1 MADDFAL
8 KGEVIDQVSAVV
20 DPLTG
25 EGLLDA
31 HILEKVDVAGG
42 IASIVLKF
50 KAEHSKEQRWAL
62 EDAAATAAEKV
73 AGVKEARVS
82 SFVEGYQAS
91 AAPAPEAAA
100 APAAGKGA
108 SQAPKALEGVGR
120 VIAVASG
127 KGGVG
132 KSTVAVNLALAL
144 ARLGFHVGLLD
155 VDIYGPSVP
164 TLLGINVRP
173 AVREKRIIP
182 VEAHGLKLMSL
193 GFLMD
198 DDAPVIWRGPIVT
211 GIIRQF
217 LQDVDWRGID
227 YLIVDMPP
235 GTGDAQLSL
244 AQTVP
249 VDGAIIVTT
258 PSDLALIDAAR
269 GLRMFNQL
277 NVDVLGMVENMSYYL
292 WPGAAEARN
301 LAASLRAKGDEQSAA
316 ALDKIVSDEERTYI
330 FGQGGGTREAA
341 RLGTTMLGEIPLDG
355 AVRKLGDEGRPVVV
369 GSPDSAV
376 TKAFLELAQRVT
388 DAKPLASPGSAPKP
402 GLFSFKRS

>member
-8 KGEVIDQVSAVV
+8 KGDVIDQVSSVV
-20 DPLTG
+20 DPLSG

-50 KAEHSKEQRWAL
+50 KAEHTKDQRWAL

-73 AGVKEARVS
+73 TGIKEARVS
-82 SFVEGYQAS
+82 SFVEGYQA
-91 AAPAPEAAA
+91 AAPAAEAAA

-108 SQAPKALEGVGR
+108 TQAPKALEGVGR

-144 ARLGFHVGLLD
+144 SRLGFHVGLLD

-249 VDGAIIVTT
+249 VDGAVIVTT

-269 GLRMFNQL
+269 GLRMFTQL
-277 NVDVLGMVENMSYYL
+277 NVDVLGMVENMAYYL
-292 WPGAAEARN
+292 WPGADEARA
-301 LAASLRAKGDEQSAA
+301 LAASLRAKGDEASAA
-316 ALDKIVSDEERTYI
+316 SLDALVASQERTYI
-330 FGQGGGTREAA
+330 FGQGGGSREAA
-341 RLGTTMLGEIPLDG
+341 RLGTMMLGEIPLDG
-355 AVRKLGDEGRPVVV
+355 SVRKLGDEGRPVVV

-376 TKAFLELAQRVT
+376 TKAFLELAQRIT